1 MTVDR
6 FYQLLLRAYPRSFR
20 QAYAASIAETFA
32 RRKADA
38 FAARGWVGRAW
49 FLIRE
54 ALGLLVAA
62 FGQRIGV
69 GDRASRPAFGGP
81 PSNRG
86 HRGDLIKRVSQEV
99 RHAARR
105 LVKAPGFTAAT
116 VVTLGL
122 GIGANTAIF
131 SLVYTIVL
139 SPLPYPEADRVV
151 RIHHSAPGIN
161 LDSDLE
167 LTQGLYLF
175 YRERNHTLEEVA
187 IYRTNE
193 YTLTD
198 GGDPIRIPGTL
209 PTFTLGDVLRV
220 PPLLGR
226 WIREDDDYSDNTG
239 VMVLSYGLWQR
250 RFGGDPEVI
259 GRTVQINGFPLEIVG
274 VMPRTFA
281 FPDRETQFWMPRIV
295 SDASRFG
302 GFSDQGVARLKA
314 GVTPATAQAD
324 LNAILPSLPDRF
336 PQSSARSVI
345 DDAKLGVLIQ
355 PLQEHVV
362 GNIEQ
367 TLWILLGTVGFVLLI
382 ACANVANLFL
392 VRAEGRQREVAVRT
406 ALGATR
412 GHMIRFFLTESGV
425 LTLVGTAFG
434 LALAW
439 ASIRGLAAWG
449 PANIPRLHEVGVNN
463 VVLMFTAA
471 ISIAVAVV
479 FGAIPVFRT
488 TPSLVAVLKEGGRTT
503 TTGHVGFHT
512 RGALVVTQIAL
523 ALVLLIGS
531 GLMVRSFWNLRNVDP
546 GFDAEGVLTFEIG
559 LPSADYANRQVA
571 AAFQQQ
577 LLDRFGSLPGVEHA
591 GAVSCLPL
599 LGWCSGDPLY
609 ERGAPPTPG
618 VIPPIVARRTVAPGY
633 FETVHI
639 PLHSGRLLDR
649 ADHEQVTNAIVVS
662 SRLVELYWPEQDPL
676 GKLVSNNSNPDP
688 DQWYTIVGVV
698 GDVQTGKLSDGPSP
712 LIYFPLFSTAN
723 AGPPPHV
730 MTFTLRTTIP
740 PLDLAATVR
749 NEVWSLDRNLPVAKV
764 RTLEHLIAE
773 ASIQTTFTM
782 LLLAI
787 AAAVALILGAVGV
800 YGVISYVV
808 GQRRSEIG
816 VRIALG
822 AQRHDVSRMVLGQG
836 GRVATIGVALGLVAA
851 LGLTRLMGALLF
863 EVTPTDPITYA
874 SVAVVLGSVTLLAT
888 YLPARRAA
896 RVDPVEALRAE

>member
-1 MTVDR
+1 MDR
-6 FYQLLLRAYPRSFR
+6 FYRLLLRAYPQSFR
-20 QAYAASIAETFA
+20 KAYAASIAETFA

-38 FAARGWVGRAW
+38 FATRGWIGRVW
-49 FLIRE
+49 FIMRE
-54 ALGLLVAA
+54 TLGLLRAGL
-62 FGQRIGV
+62 GQRFGF
-69 GDRASRPAFGGP
+69 GNRASRPSPGGRP
-81 PSNRG
+81 GNARQGGELVKPV
-86 HRGDLIKRVSQEV
+86 LQEV

-105 LVKAPGFTAAT
+105 LLKAPGFTAAT

-131 SLVYTIVL
+131 SLVHAIVL
-139 SPLPYPEADRVV
+139 SSLPYPEADRVV

-161 LDSDLE
+161 LDSGLE

-175 YRERNHTLEEVA
+175 YREQNHTLEEVA

-198 GGDPIRIPGTL
+198 GGDPIRIPGAQ
-209 PTFTLGDVLRV
+209 PTYTLGDVLRV

-226 WIREDDDYSDNTG
+226 WIQEDDGYANNTG

-250 RFGGDPEVI
+250 RYGSEPKVI

-274 VMPRTFA
+274 VMPKTFA
-281 FPDRETQFWMPRIV
+281 FPDRETQFWMPRVI

-302 GFSDQGVARLKA
+302 GFSDQGVARLKP

-336 PQSSARSVI
+336 PRSSARSVI

-355 PLQEHVV
+355 PLQEHIV

-412 GHMIRFFLTESGV
+412 SHMIRFFLTESGV
-425 LTLVGTAFG
+425 MTLAGTALG
-434 LALAW
+434 LAIAW
-439 ASIRGLAAWG
+439 GSIRGLSAWG
-449 PANIPRLHEVGVNN
+449 PANIPRLHEVEINST
-463 VVLMFTAA
+463 VLAFTAA
-471 ISIAVAVV
+471 ISIAAALV
-479 FGAIPVFRT
+479 FGAIPVFRA
-488 TPSLVAVLKEGGRTT
+488 TPSLVAVLKEGGRSATT
-503 TTGHVGFHT
+503 AHGRFHA
-512 RGALVVTQIAL
+512 RNVLVIAQIAL

-531 GLMVRSFWNLRNVDP
+531 GLMVRSFWHLRRVNP
-546 GFDAEGVLTFEIG
+546 GFDAESVLTFEIG
-559 LPSADYANRQVA
+559 LPNADYPNRQSA

-577 LLDRFGSLPGVEHA
+577 LLDRFASLPGVEHA

-609 ERGAPPTPG
+609 ERGAPPAPG
-618 VIPPIVARRTVAPGY
+618 VIPTIVARRTVAPGY
-633 FETVHI
+633 FAATRI
-639 PLHSGRLLDR
+639 PLVSGRLLDR
-649 ADHEQVTNAIVVS
+649 SDHQQTTNTVLVS
-662 SRLVELYWPEQDPL
+662 KRLAQIYWPGRDPL
-676 GKLVSNNSNPDP
+676 GKQVFPGSDPEP

-712 LIYFPLFSTAN
+712 LIYFPLVSTAN
-723 AGPPPHV
+723 MGPRPHV
-730 MTFTLRTTIP
+730 MTFALRTTIP
-740 PLDLAATVR
+740 PLDLAAAVR
-749 NEVWSLDRNLPVAKV
+749 NEVWSLNPNLPVAKV
-764 RTLEHLIAE
+764 RTLEHLIAD

-787 AAAVALILGAVGV
+787 AAVVALILGAVGV

-808 GQRRSEIG
+808 GQRRNEIG

-822 AQRHDVSRMVLGQG
+822 AQRRDVSRLVLGQG
-836 GRVATIGVALGLVAA
+836 GRVAMIGVALGLAA
-851 LGLTRLMGALLF
+851 AFGLTRLMRALLF
-863 EVTPTDPITYA
+863 EVSPTDPITYGG
-874 SVAVVLGSVTLLAT
+874 VALVLVSVTLLAT

-896 RVDPVEALRAE
+896 RIDPVEALRSE

>member
-1 MTVDR
+1 MDR
-6 FYQLLLRAYPRSFR
+6 FYQLLLLAYPRSFR
-20 QAYAASIAETFA
+20 QAYARSIAETFA

-38 FAARGWVGRAW
+38 FATRGWIGRAW
-49 FLIRE
+49 FLMRE
-54 ALGLLVAA
+54 TLGLLGAA
-62 FGQRIGV
+62 LSQRFGFGH
-69 GDRASRPAFGGP
+69 RAAGPLLGGP
-81 PSNRG
+81 PSNTRQSG
-86 HRGDLIKRVSQEV
+86 GMIRPVSQEI

-105 LVKAPGFTAAT
+105 LLKAPGFTAAT

-131 SLVYTIVL
+131 SLVHAIVL

-161 LDSDLE
+161 LDGDLE

-175 YRERNHTLEEVA
+175 YGEQNRTLEEIA

-198 GGDPIRIPGTL
+198 GGDPIRIPGAQ
-209 PTFTLGDVLRV
+209 PTYTLGDILRV

-226 WIREDDDYSDNTG
+226 WIREDDNYSDNTS
-239 VMVLSYGLWQR
+239 VIVLSYGLWQR
-250 RFGGDPEVI
+250 RYGGDRDVI
-259 GRTVQINGFPLEIVG
+259 GRTVQINGFPLEVIG

-281 FPDRETQFWMPRIV
+281 FPDRDTQFWIPRVV

-302 GFSDQGVARLKA
+302 GFSDQGVARLKP

-336 PQSSARSVI
+336 PGSSARSVI

-355 PLQEHVV
+355 PLQEHIV

-392 VRAEGRQREVAVRT
+392 VRAEDRQREVAVRT
-406 ALGATR
+406 ALGAGR

-425 LTLVGTAFG
+425 LTLAGTALG
-434 LALAW
+434 LAIAW
-439 ASIRGLAAWG
+439 GSVRGLSAWG
-449 PANIPRLHEVGVNN
+449 PANIPRLHEVEINN
-463 VVLMFTAA
+463 TVLAFTAA
-471 ISIAVAVV
+471 ISIAAALV
-479 FGAIPVFRT
+479 FGAIPVFRA
-488 TPSLVAVLKEGGRTT
+488 TPSLVAVLKEGGRTA
-503 TTGHVGFHT
+503 TTGRVRFHA
-512 RGALVVTQIAL
+512 RSALVITQIAL

-531 GLMVRSFWNLRNVDP
+531 GLMVRSFWHLRNVDP
-546 GFDAEGVLTFEIG
+546 GFDAKGVLTFQIG
-559 LPSADYANRQVA
+559 LPTADYPNRRVA

-577 LLDRFGSLPGVEHA
+577 LLDRLGSLPGVEHA

-609 ERGAPPTPG
+609 ERGAPPAPG
-618 VIPPIVARRTVAPGY
+618 VIPTIVARRTVAPGY
-633 FETVHI
+633 FAATRI
-639 PLHSGRLLDR
+639 PLLSGRLLDR
-649 ADHEQVTNAIVVS
+649 SDHEQVTNAVLVS
-662 SRLVELYWPEQDPL
+662 ERLAQIYWQGQDPL
-676 GKLVSNNSNPDP
+676 GKQIFPGSDPEP

-712 LIYFPLFSTAN
+712 LIYFPLVSTAN
-723 AGPPPHV
+723 MGPPTHV
-730 MTFTLRTTIP
+730 MTFTLRTTLP
-740 PLDLAATVR
+740 PLDLTAAVR
-749 NEVWSLDRNLPVAKV
+749 NEVWSLNRNLPVAHV
-764 RTLEHLIAE
+764 RTLEHLIAD

-800 YGVISYVV
+800 YGVISYTV

-816 VRIALG
+816 LRIALG
-822 AQRHDVSRMVLGQG
+822 AQRRDVSRMVLGQG
-836 GRVATIGVALGLVAA
+836 SRVALIGVALGLAAA

-863 EVTPTDPITYA
+863 GVTPTDPITYGG
-874 SVAVVLGSVTLLAT
+874 VALLLISVTLFAT

-896 RVDPVEALRAE
+896 GVDPVEALRAE